1 MATKRGE
8 IGATGRSYSARFQY
22 SLPTDEYLSTLQ
34 WPNDIE
40 IYNKMERS
48 DAQVKATLLML
59 ELPIRSTSW
68 YLKPADGSSQAK
80 KNKEFIE
87 NNLFKGPPS
96 GMQNHFDDFIK
107 ESCSMFTYGH
117 AVFEKVF
124 EVKDNYLCWK
134 KFAPRPQST
143 LYDFMYDKVGNL
155 TDVEQWVYQPSY
167 RRVKMPKEK
176 ILIFTHDMKQGDYR
190 GRSILRTAYKHW
202 SIKDFL
208 YKITNI
214 GIERNFVG
222 TPIITLPQ
230 NYTEKDYGRAK
241 KIVTDLR
248 SNQYG
253 GITLPE
259 GFLLELFEG
268 KRTMTDVLPYI
279 EHQDLLI
286 SRSILAQF
294 MNLGSNSAGSF
305 ALSQNQTD
313 LFLMMLGAIA
323 KYIANVINTHAIPQL
338 IEFNFNSDLYP
349 KLCFKPLGNNKI
361 LETLKLMVD
370 GKLIIPDKDLEDWLR
385 DMMELPEKSKEA
397 AEGYID
403 SFAGKGEDYDSK
415 NVKENSLEDKDNI
428 DKDKT
433 DENKDEEILEKEK
446 EIGENKQENNK
457 DEKIKKMSEPASF
470 LNIEKDFDKLEHSFF
485 NEAKVI
491 IEKQIRDLAKK
502 AKSVKLSEIST
513 IQVGYKGAMTNFVI
527 EAFKDAFD
535 KGVKQVQ
542 KEINTDFE
550 PKLDNDILKAKASIV
565 ANNMSERIKTRFLSE
580 YLINKDLGDTEKI
593 TKKILKNIKI

>member
-1 MATKRGE
+1 MATRRGE
-8 IGATGRSYSARFQY
+8 LGGTGRSYSARFQY

-34 WPNDIE
+34 WPSDIE

-68 YLKPADGSSQAK
+68 YLKSADNSSQAK

-87 NNLFKGPPS
+87 DNLFKGPPS
-96 GMQNHFDDFIK
+96 GMKNHFDDFIK

-124 EVKDNYLCWK
+124 EVKNNFLQWK

-143 LYDFMYDKVGNL
+143 LYDFLYNKFGDL
-155 TDVEQWVYQPSY
+155 TDVEQWIYQPSY
-167 RRVKMPKEK
+167 TRVKMPKQK
-176 ILIFTHDMKQGDYR
+176 LIVFTHDMKQGDYR
-190 GRSILRTAYKHW
+190 GRSVLRTAYKHW

-222 TPIITLPQ
+222 TPVITLPQ
-230 NYTEKDYGRAK
+230 NYDEADYARAK

-268 KRTMTDVLPYI
+268 KRTMVDVLPYI

-305 ALSQNQTD
+305 ALSKDQTE

-323 KYIANVINTHAIPQL
+323 KYIANVINTEAIPQL

-361 LETLKLMVD
+361 LETLKNMVD
-370 GKLIIPDKDLEDWLR
+370 GNLIIPDRDLEDWLR
-385 DMMELPEKSKEA
+385 DMMELPEKSKESNS
-397 AEGYID
+397 YNS
-403 SFAGKGEDYDSK
+403 SFAGKGENHDSETFEK
-415 NVKENSLEDKDNI
+415 NKIEIQNNKNQ
-428 DKDKT
+428 DKT

-470 LNIEKDFDKLEHSFF
+470 LNIEKDFDNIESKFF
-485 NEAKVI
+485 NAARI
-491 IEKQIRDLAKK
+491 IVEKQIKDLVNK
-502 AKSVKLSEIST
+502 AKNIKLSEIAK
-513 IQVGYKGAMTNFVI
+513 IEVGYKGAMTNFVI
-527 EAFKDAFD
+527 DAFED
-535 KGVKQVQ
+535 AFNRGVKQMQ
-542 KEINTDFE
+542 KEIKTDYK

-565 ANNMSERIKTRFLSE
+565 ANNLSERIKTRFLNE
-580 YLINKDLGDTEKI
+580 YLISKDLGDTEKI
-593 TKKILKNIKI
+593 TKKIMRNIKK